1 MKHEKSYLVENG
13 FQYQEILQIMQGFE
27 RVLQQ
32 RELTIRQVLYNHIIL
47 LFFISRYLILLRNIL
62 IWNAKS

>member
-47 LFFISRYLILLRNIL
+47 LLFISSI
-62 IWNAKS
+62 